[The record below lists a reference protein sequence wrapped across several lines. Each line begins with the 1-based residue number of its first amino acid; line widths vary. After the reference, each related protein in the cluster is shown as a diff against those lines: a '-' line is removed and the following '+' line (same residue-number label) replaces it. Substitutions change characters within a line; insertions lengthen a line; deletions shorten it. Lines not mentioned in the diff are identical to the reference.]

1 MKKEL
6 DSIILTR
13 QELEIMKVVWQRGYA
28 TVREVRDVIAQQKPT
43 AYTTILTLM
52 NILEAKGVLTHGRE
66 GRAYVYQPLL
76 TREQAVQN
84 QMRDVVER
92 FFAGDSERL
101 VGSLLDKGWF
111 SNDQLSRLH
120 ILLGN
125 RLQSTAA

>member
-13 QELEIMKVVWQRGYA
+13 QELEIMKVVWQRGSA
-28 TVREVRDVIAQQKPT
+28 TVREVRDVIAQSKPT

-52 NILEAKGVLTHGRE
+52 NILETKGVLTHGRE

-84 QMRDVVER
+84 QLRDVVER
-92 FFAGDSERL
+92 FFSGDSERL

-111 SNDQLSRLH
+111 SNDQLSRLRG
-120 ILLGN
+120 LFDD
-125 RLQSTAA
+125 RLQSDAA